1 MNKERIGCVIPL
13 VLLVGFFVWTY
24 YRNAEKREARER
36 ERTTEAE
43 SRESEKGRRDAEEER
58 IKDEFKRTF
67 KELAGRHNAKLD
79 WAGVHRQEN
88 RGKRVLTFELQ
99 DALNSLGDRPL
110 VIVSLGGDV
119 VKTDN
124 GFRFYCGYD
133 PLVEHPVY
141 DSDVWDVSFYPTVVF
156 LLDVDE
162 ATARRLVENHRD
174 SKNEEHCFAIALT
187 VKRVTVTLSREYD
200 AIGGIVKAGTYEND
214 QQTEAEVV
222 EGNMDASVVVLGSC
236 LEIVH
241 LKDYDPLRL

>member
-1 MNKERIGCVIPL
+1 MNKERIGCVIPV

-36 ERTTEAE
+36 ERTTEGETRNAE
-43 SRESEKGRRDAEEER
+43 KRRRDAE
-58 IKDEFKRTF
+58 KDEFKKAF
-67 KELAGRHNAKLD
+67 NELAGRHNAKLD
-79 WAGVHRQEN
+79 WAAVHRNEN
-88 RGKRVLTFELQ
+88 RKHVFTFEVQ

-110 VIVSLGGDV
+110 VIVSMGGDV

-124 GFRFYCGYD
+124 GFRYYCGYD

-141 DSDVWDVSFYPTVVF
+141 DSDVWDVSFYPTVVL

-174 SKNEEHCFAIALT
+174 PKNEEQCFAIALT

-200 AIGGIVKAGTYEND
+200 AIGGIVEAGTYEND
-214 QQTEAEVV
+214 QQPEAEVV
-222 EGNMDASVVVLGSC
+222 EGNMRARVVVLGSC

-241 LKDYDPLRL
+241 LKDYDPLAF

>member
-1 MNKERIGCVIPL
+1 MNKERICCVVSIV
-13 VLLVGFFVWTY
+13 VLIGFFVWKY
-24 YRNAEKREARER
+24 SINLEKER
-36 ERTTEAE
+36 EQRTAAAE
-43 SRESEKGRRDAEEER
+43 TRDAEKGRRDAEKER

-124 GFRFYCGYD
+124 GFRFYCAYY

-200 AIGGIVKAGTYEND
+200 AIGGIVEAGTYEND
-214 QQTEAEVV
+214 QKTEAEVV
-222 EGNMDASVVVLGSC
+222 EGNMGARVVVLGSC
-236 LEIVH
+236 LEIVY
-241 LKDYDPLRL
+241 LKDYDPLAL

>member
-1 MNKERIGCVIPL
+1 MNKERICCVVSIV
-13 VLLVGFFVWTY
+13 VLIGFFVWKY
-24 YRNAEKREARER
+24 SINLEKER
-36 ERTTEAE
+36 EQRTAAAE
-43 SRESEKGRRDAEEER
+43 TRDAEKGRRDAEEER
-58 IKDEFKRTF
+58 LKDEFKKTF
-67 KELAGRHNAKLD
+67 KELAGRHNARLD
-79 WAGVHRQEN
+79 WAGVHRTES
-88 RGKRVLTFELQ
+88 RGKRVFTFELQ

-119 VKTDN
+119 VKTDG
-124 GFRFYCGYD
+124 GFRISCGYS
-133 PLVEHPVY
+133 PLIEHQVY
-141 DSDVWDVSFYPTVVF
+141 GSDLWDDLVIYPNVAF